1 MLITKRNKNRSGK
14 KLNDN
19 KKTTKPSIII
29 IAAAT
34 TVVVIISAAMILG
47 IQSQTSHTVLAQSAK
62 SNATTP
68 TTTNTVVTVTPS
80 QSTNKTFWIST
91 VHFDGTTAL
100 QAGVAC
106 GNCSQNTPPHPAEKF
121 PNTTLPAGPGLVL
134 RPPNEVGAWDI
145 RSFTFVPD
153 QIVVNQGDTVTL
165 HFLGVQGPHHEI
177 TVEGVGTFPLD
188 RGHIHTV
195 SFTADKPGTITY
207 RCHIHPPNMV
217 GEILVLPKPA

>member
-1 MLITKRNKNRSGK
+1 M
-14 KLNDN
+14 
-19 KKTTKPSIII
+19 KPSALIVEA
-29 IAAAT
+29 IAVAVILSVAT
-34 TVVVIISAAMILG
+34 ILG
-47 IQSQTSHTVLAQSAK
+47 IQSQTSHSVLAQGAK

-68 TTTNTVVTVTPS
+68 AVVTVTPS

-91 VHFDGTTAL
+91 VHFDGTTSTK
-100 QAGVAC
+100 AGVAC

-134 RPPNEVGAWDI
+134 RPPNKVGAWDM
-145 RSFTFVPD
+145 RAFTFAPD

-165 HFLGVQGPHHEI
+165 HFLGVQGPHHMI

-207 RCHIHPPNMV
+207 WCHVHMPNMV